1 MSAYSRPVLLL
12 LCGLLLFT
20 ISIAVL
26 NTLVPLWLSHQQL
39 PTWQV
44 GMVSSSYFTGNL
56 VGTLIA
62 GRFIQQLGF
71 NRSYHCSCILFALA
85 TCGLMLTVDFWSWL
99 GWRFL
104 AGIACALIWVIV
116 ESALL
121 RSGTLTNRGQLL
133 AAYMMVYYLGT
144 VIGQLLLGIVSTQL
158 LSVIPWVGA
167 LVITAMLPLLF
178 APFSHQSRHESP
190 PIAVWPMLKR
200 RSARLGI
207 NGCIISGVLLGSL
220 YGLLPLYLSHKGM
233 SDASVGGW
241 MALLVSSGIIGQWP
255 MGRMADRYGRLLV
268 LRIQVFVVI
277 LGSVAI
283 LGNYAMAPALFILGC
298 AGFTLYPVAMA
309 WACEKASADELVAM
323 NQALLMSYTLGS
335 LAGPTMTSL
344 LMQRY
349 SDNLLFIMIAGVAF
363 VYLMM
368 LLRKPDH
375 QQTPYAAV

>member
-44 GMVSSSYFTGNL
+44 GMVSSSYFSGNL

-62 GRFIQQLGF
+62 GRIIQQLGF
-71 NRSYHCSCILFALA
+71 NRSYHYSCILFALA
-85 TCGLMLTVDFWSWL
+85 TCGLMLSVDFWSWL
-99 GWRFL
+99 GWRFF
-104 AGIACALIWVIV
+104 AGVACALIWVIV

-121 RSGTLTNRGQLL
+121 RSGTVTNRGQLL

-144 VIGQLLLGIVSTQL
+144 VTGQLLLGVVSTQL
-158 LSVIPWVGA
+158 LSVIPWVSA

-178 APFSHQSRHESP
+178 AHFSHQDSSDVPH
-190 PIAVWPMLKR
+190 IAVWPMLKR

-220 YGLLPLYLSHKGM
+220 YGLLPLYLSHQGM
-233 SDASVGGW
+233 SDASVGWW

-255 MGRMADRYGRLLV
+255 IGKMADRYGRLLV

-277 LGSVAI
+277 LGSIAI
-283 LGNYAMAPALFILGC
+283 LGNYALAPALFILGC

-323 NQALLMSYTLGS
+323 NQALLMSYTIGS
-335 LAGPTMTSL
+335 LTGPTMTSL

-349 SDNLLFIMIAGVAF
+349 SDNLLFIMIAGVAL

-368 LLRKPDH
+368 LLRKPA
-375 QQTPYAAV
+375 QQKTPFAAV

>member
-1 MSAYSRPVLLL
+1 PPGSDFRRWVWI
-12 LCGLLLFT
+12 T
-20 ISIAVL
+20 I
-26 NTLVPLWLSHQQL
+26 
-39 PTWQV
+39 
-44 GMVSSSYFTGNL
+44 
-56 VGTLIA
+56 
-62 GRFIQQLGF
+62 
-71 NRSYHCSCILFALA
+71 
-85 TCGLMLTVDFWSWL
+85 
-99 GWRFL
+99 
-104 AGIACALIWVIV
+104 
-116 ESALL
+116 
-121 RSGTLTNRGQLL
+121 
-133 AAYMMVYYLGT
+133 
-144 VIGQLLLGIVSTQL
+144 
-158 LSVIPWVGA
+158 
-167 LVITAMLPLLF
+167 
-178 APFSHQSRHESP
+178 APFVTHQSRHESP